1 MYAFVAFVFA
11 AAFSCGSLNA
21 ISAKAATTPT
31 YDTFKMENGAA
42 VRIQTVEQED
52 GSQKETNGIRF
63 SADISAEEYTAL
75 TEYGAKFGFVI
86 VAKDILGNTELEADT
101 VFGEN
106 SAFYFAGQEAVAGKK
121 KATNV
126 RAEYAD
132 VDGDG
137 TKELCGAL
145 TNLLTSNLTRAFV
158 GRGYVAIPSAS
169 ETVAQE
175 DGITQTVVTAY
186 EYHFAPYYADDG
198 NIADDIKNNTRSMY
212 YIAQKA
218 IEAKDANTAV
228 LQEKYISVYSSSNYK
243 YIVNYHYT
251 ALDGTETIVSEG
263 KYAPLN
269 SSVDISGNIQEK
281 VTYQEKEYQLSSVS
295 NEGKPRSGLVYA
307 TLLQE
312 FDVYYNQVDENV
324 VNVQTKLE
332 SMLTAENASETYFGG
347 TMEYVDNQ
355 LSATDKYGSF
365 SWLASGRETVTLSQ
379 QFLAELRASGVQTLR
394 VKTIYATVEGL
405 AGIFFDSGC
414 VAITSGYAYEYHFS
428 SRENDV
434 ADTEQQKLVGTLT
447 VADGKTYLTT
457 GVDGYIYFDIRNVTG
472 DIVLTA
478 YEGSTEVKHS
488 GSEAM
493 VDWIMD
499 DFTVLTQSVDELTG
513 DGLIIIR

>member
-1 MYAFVAFVFA
+1 MYAFVALVCATSFL
-11 AAFSCGSLNA
+11 SSTLNG
-21 ISAKAATTPT
+21 INAKAATVPT

-52 GSQKETNGIRF
+52 GLQKETNGIRF

-75 TEYGAKFGFVI
+75 TDYGAKFGFVI

-106 SAFYFAGQEAVAGKK
+106 SAFYFAGQEAVSGKK

-175 DGITQTVVTAY
+175 DGTTQTVVTAY

-228 LQEKYISVYSSSNYK
+228 LQEKYISVYSSNNYK

-269 SSVDISGNIQEK
+269 SSVDISGSIQDK
-281 VTYQEKEYQLSSVS
+281 VTYQEKEYQLSSVA
-295 NEGKPRSGLVYA
+295 NAGKPRSGLVYA
-307 TLLQE
+307 TILQE
-312 FDVYYNQVDENV
+312 FDVYYNEVGA
-324 VNVQTKLE
+324 NVQTKLE
-332 SMLTAENASETYFGG
+332 DMLTADGASAKYFNS

-355 LSATDKYGSF
+355 LSATDEYGSF
-365 SWLASGRETVTLSQ
+365 SWLASGRKTVTLSQ

-434 ADTEQQKLVGTLT
+434 TDTEQQKLVGTLT

>member
-63 SADISAEEYTAL
+63 SADISADEYTAL
-75 TEYGAKFGFVI
+75 TDYGAKFGFII

-106 SAFYFAGQEAVAGKK
+106 SAFYFGASSEAVAGKK

-126 RAEYAD
+126 RAEYTD
-132 VDGDG
+132 IDDDG

-145 TNLLTSNLTRAFV
+145 TNLIPSNLTRAFV

-169 ETVAQE
+169 ETVTNE
-175 DGITQTVVTAY
+175 DGTTQTVVTAY

-218 IEAKDANTAV
+218 IEAKDANSAV
-228 LQEKYISVYSSSNYK
+228 LQEKYISVYSSNNYK

-251 ALDGTETIVSEG
+251 ALDGTETSVTEG

-269 SSVDISGNIQEK
+269 SSVDISGSIQEK
-281 VTYQEKEYQLSSVS
+281 VTYQEKEYQLSSVA
-295 NEGKPRSGLVYA
+295 NAGKPRSGLVYA
-307 TLLQE
+307 TILQE
-312 FDVYYNQVDENV
+312 FDVYYNEVGA
-324 VNVQTKLE
+324 NVQTKLE
-332 SMLTAENASETYFGG
+332 DMLTADGASAKYFNS

-355 LSATDKYGSF
+355 LSSTDKLGNWSF
-365 SWLASGRETVTLSQ
+365 LAPGRKTVTFNKA
-379 QFLAELRASGVQTLR
+379 FLAELRAIGVQTLR

-414 VAITSGYAYEYHFS
+414 VAITSGYGTQYHFS

-434 ADTEQQKLVGTLT
+434 TDTSTQKLIGTLT
-447 VADGKTYLTT
+447 VSEGKTYLTT
-457 GVDGYIYFDIRNVTG
+457 GSDGYIYFDIRNVTG

-493 VDWIMD
+493 VDWSMD
-499 DFTVLTQSVDELTG
+499 DFSVLTQSVDELTG
-513 DGLIIIR
+513 DGLIIIK